1 MAGKRGGEWMIDS
14 LVNSLALSVG
24 CNPVESNYANLVIP
38 PSGLMAAFLFSI
50 IGFMGG
56 GGALVQ
62 GESFSP
68 CLISVRYSKVK
79 NATVDLLYKS
89 IKICQVDL

>member
-1 MAGKRGGEWMIDS
+1 MIDS

-38 PSGLMAAFLFSI
+38 PSGLMAAFLFSTVLL
-50 IGFMGG
+50 GSWWWGG
-56 GGALVQ
+56 GEGGTLVQ

-68 CLISVRYSKVK
+68 CLISVR
-79 NATVDLLYKS
+79 
-89 IKICQVDL
+89 

>member
-1 MAGKRGGEWMIDS
+1 MIDS

-56 GGALVQ
+56 GKGGLGQ

-68 CLISVRYSKVK
+68 C
-79 NATVDLLYKS
+79 
-89 IKICQVDL
+89 